1 MGMSFSHVFRLLCM
15 ILLLSQVAWSLTPC
29 EEERGRV
36 ADCPRPRSQNR
47 KRGPPSGRP

>member
-1 MGMSFSHVFRLLCM
+1 MSFSQVFRLLCM

-29 EEERGRV
+29 EEDRGREE
-36 ADCPRPRSQNR
+36 DCPRSPQQNR